1 MANLKDTFKNIF
13 HREKAEEDEDDIF
26 FNSSEEAEE
35 ESDWELDDSEEG
47 QLAVDVYHTPSE
59 VIIRA
64 PIAGVHPNEID
75 VTIKD
80 DVVVIKGNRFSRDD
94 FGIVDHLYKECHWGR
109 FSRTIIL
116 PITVRSQKADALF
129 RNGILTIRAPKSE
142 DDQSP
147 LVIAVE
153 DDY

>member
-1 MANLKDTFKNIF
+1 MANFKDTFKSIF
-13 HREKAEEDEDDIF
+13 HHKKKEEEDDDIF
-26 FNSSEEAEE
+26 FTDTEDADDEGG
-35 ESDWELDDSEEG
+35 WELDDSEEG

-129 RNGILTIRAPKSE
+129 RNGILTIRAPKAE
-142 DDQSP
+142 DDQKP
-147 LVIAVE
+147 LVIAIE